1 MVEQRLTHTHGQ
13 IVIMTTNHPLVLD
26 SALKRPGRVDYSFE
40 FTYANKNQI
49 KKMFETFLKNQ
60 KDTFPKFYKQVK
72 HPKQVDIGI
81 RVSRVGNKS
90 FDYEYGLFLK
100 GDTECSVSCITT
112 LVCFDYVE
120 QKTVPVFDVIREQM
134 E

>member
-1 MVEQRLTHTHGQ
+1 MKREDFKTFYDMETRWYDEDGTVVAYFEDARTRHAKDLGIDTYKKDSFPF
-13 IVIMTTNHPLVLD
+13 IIASMKLD
-26 SALKRPGRVDYSFE
+26 
-40 FTYANKNQI
+40 
-49 KKMFETFLKNQ
+49 
-60 KDTFPKFYKQVK
+60 FYKQVK